1 MIGSKGLDGDDTP
14 DDLLHNNPSFVKD
27 DSPGERQDAVE
38 SCSAEM
44 LFDIDQTLA
53 VNSASAAAAGRE
65 DVDGAARRY
74 S

>member
-1 MIGSKGLDGDDTP
+1 M
-14 DDLLHNNPSFVKD
+14 KD

-44 LFDIDQTLA
+44 LFDIDHTLV
-53 VNSASAAAAGRE
+53 VNSHSAVGAAKE

-74 S
+74 SQSERRLSNYMREEGR